1 MKRRIKLIIVVLIVA
16 SVFLL
21 SYDTNTTPETLNVYK
36 PTNTHLFPSYLN
48 VSIAGTEVSLEIGS
62 PTSPLGVMFPSDV
75 NSWWIGLPLEILI
88 LSETGHP
95 KIFSIGVT
103 FDSLNGYV
111 ENDSSHFKVPLYS
124 DSVAENPSDFFI
136 INNHKQLFVTW
147 KTIFPSFPFTTHM
160 SPIPGWWPLGNYTVV
175 MNLTI
180 SLIPVLGP
188 FHGLESNYV
197 VTSEFPLTIYPSTE

>member
-16 SVFLL
+16 LVFLL
-21 SYDTNTTPETLNVYK
+21 SYDTNTTPETLNAYK
-36 PTNTHLFPSYLN
+36 PTNPHLFPSYLN
-48 VSIAGTEVSLEIGS
+48 VSIAGTEVSLEMGS
-62 PTSPLGVMFPSDV
+62 PTSPIGVMFPPYI
-75 NSWWIGLPLEILI
+75 NFEHIGLPFEILI

-111 ENDSSHFKVPLYS
+111 ENDSSHLKVPLYQ

-147 KTIFPSFPFTTHM
+147 NIIFPFYQVGTNS
-160 SPIPGWWPLGNYTVV
+160 SPIPLWWPLGNYTVV